1 MQPLAKRP
9 PTSSPAPA
17 SIDPAQ
23 MLLKAIERHMVIAD
37 DSQAQRFRAELSRL
51 AGTTDLRI
59 RPHDV
64 AGLLENYAKETNQLI
79 GQQRLGTMQLVSEL
93 NAGVAALPEPPAT
106 QFQEIEEQLDAI
118 SDLDDLEEVRKK
130 VRENLNLLRSGML
143 KQSQQFGCV
152 VSEAIERWR
161 ASQQVGSKPASSA
174 GALHAPDPLT
184 GLPGRD
190 YAQSELTRTLVQ
202 FPNCQIAFFVVRR
215 LNVIN
220 AKFGFSRGDE
230 VLLKVVQMLAQAL
243 PDFSN
248 MFRWSPCAFLI
259 ITSPNMSPDTVR
271 NQVQVVEYQ
280 RMTPTLE
287 WEGKSAMVSV
297 GIEWKVMSVG
307 EFLEPDLLFQRLD
320 SLASGG

>member
-1 MQPLAKRP
+1 MQPIAKRP
-9 PTSSPAPA
+9 PASSPSPA
-17 SIDPAQ
+17 SLDPDQ

-37 DSQAQRFRAELSRL
+37 DSAAQRFRTELSRL
-51 AGTTDLRI
+51 AGTADLRM
-59 RPHDV
+59 RADDV
-64 AGLLENYAKETNQLI
+64 AGLLENYTKETNQLI

-93 NAGVAALPEPPAT
+93 SAGVVALPEPPST

-118 SDLDDLEEVRKK
+118 SDLDDLEEARDKI
-130 VRENLNLLRSGML
+130 RDGLGLLRNGML
-143 KQSQQFGCV
+143 KMQEFGGV

-161 ASQQVGSKPASSA
+161 ASQQVGSKSA
-174 GALHAPDPLT
+174 GVAHAPDPLT

-190 YAQSELTRTLVQ
+190 YAQSELARTLVQ

-215 LNVIN
+215 LNLIN

-259 ITSPNMSPDTVR
+259 ITSPNMGPDTVR
-271 NQVQVVEYQ
+271 DQVQMVEYH

-307 EFLEPDLLFQRLD
+307 EFNETDSLFQRLD
-320 SLASGG
+320 SLASGA

>member
-1 MQPLAKRP
+1 MQPIAKRP
-9 PTSSPAPA
+9 PASSPAPA
-17 SIDPAQ
+17 SLEPVQ

-37 DSQAQRFRAELSRL
+37 DSAAQRFRTELSRL
-51 AGTTDLRI
+51 AGTADLRM
-59 RPHDV
+59 RAENV
-64 AGLLENYAKETNQLI
+64 AGLLENYTKETNQLI

-93 NAGVAALPEPPAT
+93 NAGVAALPEPPAP

-118 SDLDDLEEVRKK
+118 SDLEDVEAARDTIREGLGLLCSEMRKQMQ
-130 VRENLNLLRSGML
+130 E
-143 KQSQQFGCV
+143 FGRV

-161 ASQQVGSKPASSA
+161 ASQQIGSKLA
-174 GALHAPDPLT
+174 GVAHAPDPLT

-190 YAQSELTRTLVQ
+190 YAQSELARTLVQ

-215 LNVIN
+215 LNLIN

-259 ITSPNMSPDTVR
+259 ITSPNMGPDTVR
-271 NQVQVVEYQ
+271 DQVQMVEYH

-307 EFLEPDLLFQRLD
+307 EFQEPDSLFQRLD

>member
-1 MQPLAKRP
+1 MQPIAKRP
-9 PTSSPAPA
+9 PASSSAPA
-17 SIDPAQ
+17 NLDPAQ

-37 DSQAQRFRAELSRL
+37 DSEAQRFRTELSRL
-51 AGTTDLRI
+51 AGTVDLRM
-59 RPHDV
+59 RADDV
-64 AGLLENYAKETNQLI
+64 AGLLENYAKETNKLI

-93 NAGVAALPEPPAT
+93 SAGVAALPEPSAA

-118 SDLDDLEEVRKK
+118 SDLDELEEARDKI
-130 VRENLNLLRSGML
+130 REGLGLLRNGML
-143 KQSQQFGCV
+143 KQRQQFGGV

-161 ASQQVGSKPASSA
+161 ASQQVGSKSA
-174 GALHAPDPLT
+174 GPTHAPDPLT

-190 YAQSELTRTLVQ
+190 YAQSELARTLVQ

-215 LNVIN
+215 LNLIN

-259 ITSPNMSPDTVR
+259 ITSPNMSPDKVR
-271 NQVQVVEYQ
+271 NQVQMVEYQ

-307 EFLEPDLLFQRLD
+307 EFHEADSLFQRLD
-320 SLASGG
+320 SLASVG